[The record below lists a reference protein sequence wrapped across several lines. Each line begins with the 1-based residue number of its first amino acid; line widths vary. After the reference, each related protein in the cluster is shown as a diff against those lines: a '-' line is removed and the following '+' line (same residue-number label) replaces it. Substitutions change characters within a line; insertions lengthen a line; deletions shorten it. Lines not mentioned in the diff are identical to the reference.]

1 MTDKAPL
8 VSVVIPTYNRS
19 AFVAKAV
26 DSVLHQIFTD
36 YELIV
41 VDDGSTD
48 NTKDT
53 LNKYGDRITYIYQNN
68 SGVSVARNSGIT
80 SARGKWLAFLD
91 SDDEWK
97 PNYLTEQISRANK
110 VTRLSMQ
117 SANCLFTARNGDSQ
131 TYFEINNAIAAFRG
145 MDYLFIERPFSFVVT
160 HGPWQ
165 VGSTIFLRDA
175 ITKAGLFDTNIAI
188 SEDFDFMARV
198 SLQGPFGMINKE
210 LVNIYRRNEST
221 ECLTNQAPKDPL
233 GSRKSFERIYEN
245 LKLLQNLN
253 YRERKALNRVISANK
268 RAIGNLLLQ
277 AGNKR
282 GARACYKRAL
292 SIDPSM
298 RSIGKYILSHLPTPA
313 RLRDP

>member
-1 MTDKAPL
+1 VTDEAPL

-19 AFVAKAV
+19 TFVTKAV

-53 LNKYGDRITYIYQNN
+53 LTKYGDKITYICQTN
-68 SGVSVARNSGIT
+68 SGVSAARNAGIT
-80 SARGKWLAFLD
+80 RARGKWLAFLD

-97 PNYLTEQISRANK
+97 PDYLAEQIRQATK
-110 VTRLSMQ
+110 VTRLCMQ
-117 SANCLFTARNGDSQ
+117 SANCRFTARNGDSQ
-131 TYFEINNAIAAFRG
+131 TYFEINDAIVAFKG
-145 MDYLFIERPFSFVVT
+145 MDHLFIERPFSFIVS

-175 ITKAGLFDTNIAI
+175 VTKAGLFDTNIAL

-221 ECLTNQAPKDPL
+221 ECLINQATTDPL

-245 LKLLQNLN
+245 LKLIQTLN

-277 AGNKR
+277 AGNKK
-282 GARACYKRAL
+282 GARDCYKRAL
-292 SIDPSM
+292 CIDPSI
-298 RSIGKYILSHLPTPA
+298 RSIGKYILSCLPRTA
-313 RLRDP
+313 